1 MRIMMETSFI
11 LTRFVRCGLYDRFF
25 WTFLIESP
33 PFDHPPLQSK
43 GYVWVWRVRASQNEI
58 FEFVKFTVEFYDK
71 L

>member
-1 MRIMMETSFI
+1 MDNLSR
-11 LTRFVRCGLYDRFF
+11 LVCCGLSDRFF

-43 GYVWVWRVRASQNEI
+43 GYVWAWRVRASQNGE
-58 FEFVKFTVEFYDK
+58 VAKWKGMVYDRVD